1 MKSTLEYLEEA
12 KNAKGIKSD
21 NAFALSIGITR
32 SSISNLKN
40 NRNVMDDFTCIQI
53 AGILGVNPMEIIAAA
68 NYEREKVGE
77 RKDFWLNFLQQ
88 YTRSTAAG
96 VVLLASL
103 TGTSLLYSKPA
114 EAQNHVS
121 ESATSYYYRKFCK
134 ALSRRLKK
142 LLQTKN
148 PLLAGFFRSA
158 LRENKNY

>member
-96 VVLLASL
+96 VVLLASI

-121 ESATSYYYRKFCK
+121 ENTASYYYQKFYWL
-134 ALSRRLKK
+134 LSR
-142 LLQTKN
+142 
-148 PLLAGFFRSA
+148 
-158 LRENKNY
+158 